1 MSDSISI
8 IMSTLSAI
16 QCQLQPEAPNS
27 SPKKDFVDVHVSLSN
42 HEVEKDGISGV
53 SLKKKV
59 GSPSL
64 GGKDVSEGF
73 SNEKTPNAF
82 PNDKETDRWDMKYQ
96 KSDACKIL
104 DDNDNKNEDSTNQ
117 YDRFDD
123 IIGNYNENFSTKKQN
138 IVELSDDASSP
149 QKLAK
154 PNEAKKL
161 STLDEIIR
169 HETFGIGQD
178 VDIPLMKEF
187 EVTTFLV
194 AAQNN

>member
-42 HEVEKDGISGV
+42 HEVEKDGISG
-53 SLKKKV
+53 
-59 GSPSL
+59 
-64 GGKDVSEGF
+64 
-73 SNEKTPNAF
+73 
-82 PNDKETDRWDMKYQ
+82 

-154 PNEAKKL
+154 PNEAKKVIDVVVHGL
-161 STLDEIIR
+161 SLSYNG
-169 HETFGIGQD
+169 FGDNSIWYMPWAFT
-178 VDIPLMKEF
+178 VSFIHK
-187 EVTTFLV
+187 
-194 AAQNN
+194 